1 MIFGEICDEDS
12 KKNCGEELYGQ
23 WMHKTF
29 SADVEYFTEYRRDTR
44 QTGRSQVV
52 EWHVHG
58 RFLLE

>member
-52 EWHVHG
+52 E
-58 RFLLE
+58 